1 MLFHV
6 KRSLLIRSF
15 IFLPESAVMT
25 PIGHIVVTC
34 CLHKRS
40 CKKSA
45 RCAQSDASQTAHRNA
60 GAKCIHFLFPCFGSA
75 AFGTLGW
82 NTCHNLNSILHDIK
96 VVPQKPGGDKPRRVN
111 DCNVTNRAVFTRLSG
126 QPRPKS
132 RIVTGHWP
140 ENNRSVPWNDTERF

>member
-1 MLFHV
+1 M

-60 GAKCIHFLFPCFGSA
+60 GAKCIYFLFPCFGSA

-111 DCNVTNRAVFTRLSG
+111 DYVMRPILYAERILATGRAWCSA
-126 QPRPKS
+126 Q
-132 RIVTGHWP
+132 RIRNPYDCRWQSYI
-140 ENNRSVPWNDTERF
+140 N